1 MDAQKIM
8 ESLNKVLGSF
18 LAVIPG
24 LVGAIVLLVIGII
37 VAKIVSKVIKK
48 ILETIQIDR
57 LGEKLNEIDMVRNA
71 NVKIKIS
78 AILSAVVYYILIL
91 IFAMAATDVLG
102 MPVVASLMSDI
113 VNYIPK
119 AVTALVVLIIGL
131 LVAEALKKILL
142 SSLQSLAVPSAK
154 IIANI
159 FFYFIFVNVLLI
171 ALKQAGISTGFLEQ
185 NLTTIVA
192 GVVGAFALGYGL
204 ASREIMSSF
213 LASFTNKN
221 KYKVGDVIGLEGVKG
236 KIVAM
241 DNISLT
247 LQNDDGYRVSF
258 PLSKLNASKVEI
270 FSQVAE

>member
-24 LVGAIVLLVIGII
+24 LVGAIVLLLIGVI
-37 VAKIVSKVIKK
+37 VAKIVSKIIKK

-57 LGEKLNEIDMVRNA
+57 LGEKLNEIDLVRNA

-78 AILSAVVYYILIL
+78 AILSTVVYYILIL

-102 MPVVASLMSDI
+102 MPVVAALMSDI

-131 LVAEALKKILL
+131 LVAEALKKILF

-159 FFYFIFVNVLLI
+159 FFYFIFINVLLI

>member
-24 LVGAIVLLVIGII
+24 LVGAIVLLVIGVII
-37 VAKIVSKVIKK
+37 AKIVSKVIKK

-204 ASREIMSSF
+204 ASKEIMSSF

-221 KYKVGDVIGLEGVKG
+221 KYKVGDVIGLEGVKD

>member
-24 LVGAIVLLVIGII
+24 LVGAIVLLVIGVII
-37 VAKIVSKVIKK
+37 AKIVSKVIKK